1 MIAAAPEGE
10 LNVEDQKNLEEA
22 NALKAKYEAA
32 MEDDFN
38 TADAIAAIFELVKLA
53 NVTALRYS
61 WYYHREKRRTS

>member
-38 TADAIAAIFELVKLA
+38 TADAIAAIFELVKL
-53 NVTALRYS
+53 VTLQQKAEAKHMHSSFL
-61 WYYHREKRRTS
+61 T